1 MSPLTHSRTAAG
13 HTGLR
18 IWTKNDSLSQSQSPR
33 SSRLWSACHGRKPS
47 PEDPSPEVGN
57 R

>member
-18 IWTKNDSLSQSQSPR
+18 IWTKTDSLSQSQSPR